1 MTDSSGTSAP
11 ASAPKLKKSNRNLW
25 LGIGAII
32 VVIILVG
39 AIVITSQPKQTQST
53 WERVKTSGKLV
64 MWTEA
69 SFIPFEQFNAST
81 GKIEGFD
88 IDIAKRVV
96 ENLSVVMGKQITLDL
111 QDKVFSTIPAALQS
125 GQADL
130 SFSGWTI
137 TAERNKTV
145 LFSTPYIADPGFGL
159 LVKTTT
165 SNINSVADLA
175 GKKIVVN
182 TGTTAESW
190 VQENLIDTGLEPADK
205 VRSLATIDL
214 CVQDVQIGQ
223 SDVFIID
230 TATCY
235 AYVQKAASGANP
247 LKVTATITSDEQ
259 YGACM
264 NREATDLCYIV
275 NMVINGM
282 IESGEMHELKVK
294 WNLAG

>member
-1 MTDSSGTSAP
+1 
-11 ASAPKLKKSNRNLW
+11 
-25 LGIGAII
+25 

-39 AIVITSQPKQTQST
+39 AIVISSQPKQSQST

-64 MWTEA
+64 MWSEA

-96 ENLSVVMGKQITLDL
+96 ENLSMVMGKQITLDI
-111 QDKVFSTIPAALQS
+111 QDKVFSTIPASLQN

-145 LFSTPYIADPGFGL
+145 LFSTPYINDPGFGL
-159 LVKTTT
+159 LVKSSN
-165 SNINSVADLA
+165 SNIHNVSDLA

-182 TGTTAESW
+182 TGTTSEIW
-190 VQENLIDTGLEPADK
+190 VQENLVATGKIADY
-205 VRSLATIDL
+205 RSLATIDL

-235 AYVQKAASGANP
+235 AYVQKTMSGAVATM
-247 LKVTATITSDEQ
+247 KVVDTITSNEA

-264 NREATDLCYIV
+264 NREANDLCSLV
-275 NMVINGM
+275 NMVIIRM
-282 IESGEMHELKVK
+282 IESGEMQELKVK
-294 WNLAG
+294 WNLAA

>member
-1 MTDSSGTSAP
+1 MTDSTEPSAP
-11 ASAPKLKKSNRNLW
+11 VSAPKKKSNRNLW

-39 AIVITSQPKQTQST
+39 AAVIVSQPKQSQTT
-53 WERVKTSGKLV
+53 WERVKSTGKVV
-64 MWTEA
+64 MWSEA
-69 SFIPFEQFNAST
+69 SFIPFEQFNASS

-88 IDIAKRVV
+88 IDIAQRVV
-96 ENLSVVMGKQITLDL
+96 QNLSVIMGKTITLDI
-111 QDKVFSTIPAALQS
+111 QDKVFSTIPEALKN

-137 TAERNKTV
+137 TTERAKNV
-145 LFSTPYIADPGFGL
+145 LFSTPYINDPGFGL

-165 SNINSVADLA
+165 TNINNVSDLE

-182 TGTTAESW
+182 TGTTSEVW
-190 VQENLIDTGLEPADK
+190 VQENLVDTGKVPADN
-205 VRSLATIDL
+205 VRSLGTIDL
-214 CVQDVQIGQ
+214 CVQDVQIGT
-223 SDVFIID
+223 SNVFIID

-235 AYVQKAASGANP
+235 AYVQKAASSANP
-247 LKVTATITSDEQ
+247 LKVTGTITSDEQ

-264 NREATDLCYIV
+264 NLEAHDLKYV
-275 NMVINGM
+275 VDQVINGM
-282 IESGEMHELKVK
+282 IASGEMQQLKVK